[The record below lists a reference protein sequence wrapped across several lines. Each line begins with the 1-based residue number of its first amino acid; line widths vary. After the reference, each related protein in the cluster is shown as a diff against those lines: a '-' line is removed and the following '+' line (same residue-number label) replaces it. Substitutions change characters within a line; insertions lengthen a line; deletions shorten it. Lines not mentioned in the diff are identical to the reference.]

1 MPQILRRDLQGIL
14 VVAIYE
20 FECLPTVMANSLFSH
35 EKNPEEDKYL
45 LGKFNTIPKASG
57 EV

>member
-1 MPQILRRDLQGIL
+1 M
-14 VVAIYE
+14 VAIYK
-20 FECLPTVMANSLFSH
+20 FERLPTVMANSLFSH